1 MALEACINGDKQK
14 TAKKRG
20 RTLRLELEL
29 VPPTEE
35 FTNEFSYTDLVDG
48 ERRKVMFNPVALEI
62 VVTPQ
67 RVPGCSN

>member
-20 RTLRLELEL
+20 RTVRFELEL

-35 FTNEFSYTDLVDG
+35 STNEFSYTDLVDG
-48 ERRKVMFNPVALEI
+48 QQRKVTFDPVARKI
-62 VVTPQ
+62 VVTSQ